1 MVAFYLLLYPPQKWR
16 RHFCGGDF
24 SLQQCLLGRSV
35 FLQGCSVI
43 NQMSPFYA
51 QQKGLRCKIAP
62 KAKIFLCNMLFMKQS
77 WLCVYETTMTM
88 RL

>member
-62 KAKIFLCNMLFMKQS
+62 KAKNSSLQYV
-77 WLCVYETTMTM
+77 VYETIMAM